1 MFKVL
6 AVRSCVSMVVGACL
20 FAIKLL
26 LMLEAID
33 AVASAKRGM
42 VRLRDVAVTIV
53 KAWLG
58 IL

>member
-6 AVRSCVSMVVGACL
+6 AVSSCVSMVVGTCL

>member
-1 MFKVL
+1 
-6 AVRSCVSMVVGACL
+6 MVVGTCL

-53 KAWLG
+53 KAWLV
-58 IL
+58 LR